1 VDRAS
6 GAAPAYFMINCAHP
20 THFAGALEAG
30 SSWVKRL
37 RAIRANSSCKSHAE
51 LDNSPQL
58 DTGNPQELG
67 QQYAALLRRFPHI
80 NVLGGCCGTDHRHIA
95 CISEACCHN
104 DHLAEA
110 S

>member
-1 VDRAS
+1 VLL
-6 GAAPAYFMINCAHP
+6 PAYFMINSAHP

-37 RAIRANSSCKSHAE
+37 RAIRGNSSCKSHAE
-51 LDNSPQL
+51 LDNSPEL

-67 QQYAALLRRFPHI
+67 QQYAELLRRFPHI
-80 NVLGGCCGTDHRHIA
+80 NVLGGCWGTDHCHIA
-95 CISEACCHN
+95 CISEACCGN